1 MLDIKFI
8 RKNAELVR
16 SKLSARGEDLDLEKL
31 LDLDAKRRELISES
45 EELKGKRNRVSKEI
59 GRLKREGKETS
70 DIQAEVRELGTRIN
84 DLDEE
89 RLQVEEQLNGRLLL
103 IPNLPHESTPLGGDE
118 SNNPVVRVVGQKPE
132 AKEHLKPHW
141 ELGKELGLFDFERG
155 AKISGSGFPL
165 YVGLGARLERALIQL
180 MLDIQV
186 GERGYTEISPPFL
199 VNAAA
204 MTGTGQLPK
213 FEDDMYSTGSDGFY
227 LVPTAEVPITNLV
240 RDEILEDGLPLKYVA
255 YTPCFRREAGAA
267 GSLTRGLNRVHQF
280 DKVEIVRIVK
290 PDDSYEQLELLL
302 KDAELV
308 LQRLGIHYRVIELCS
323 GDLGFGAAKCY
334 DIEIWA
340 PGQESWLEVS
350 SCSNFEDFQAR
361 RANIRYRSESGRPEL
376 VHTLNGSAVA
386 LPRLVVALL
395 ESNQQ
400 PDGSVVLPEALR
412 PYMNG
417 LDKLERDSS

>member
-103 IPNLPHESTPLGGDE
+103 IPNLPHESTPLGEDE
-118 SNNPVVRVVGQKPE
+118 SDNPVVRVVGQKPE